1 MKLFESLILAFI
13 KGGQLI
19 AVGSLF
25 YTFMGM
31 LFHGKF
37 VWVEPNIAILIFEI
51 SASALLFIGTFFD
64 VVQTIYAR
72 AKEMKG

>member
-1 MKLFESLILAFI
+1 MKLFFKSLVLAFI

-19 AVGSLF
+19 AVGSIF

-37 VWVEPNIAILIFEI
+37 VWVEPNIVILIFEI
-51 SASALLFIGTFFD
+51 SASVLLFIGTFFD
-64 VVQTIYAR
+64 VAQTIMRAR
-72 AKEMKG
+72 KD